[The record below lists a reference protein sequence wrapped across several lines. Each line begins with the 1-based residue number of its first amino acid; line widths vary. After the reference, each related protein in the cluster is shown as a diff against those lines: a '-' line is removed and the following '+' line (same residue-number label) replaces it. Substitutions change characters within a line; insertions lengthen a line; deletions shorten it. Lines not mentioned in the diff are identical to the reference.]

1 MAGDERQDEG
11 FGVEEPVYE
20 VIGAGGTIPAAA
32 EDDDSLPPSPG
43 AARVVLR
50 QALVDVARMVVSGR
64 FWRQSATIFLASL
77 AAGLLTVMVA
87 TGGDV
92 PPDAPG
98 GVYVLAAAILVPVT
112 CVLAIRWTR
121 HRGRTDEDGEFPAEG
136 PFLAWT
142 VACGRGVV
150 FTLLAALFLLC
161 LAYATE
167 SSPAVAVIAAAVAL
181 WEVLVFAAI
190 GAGTLW
196 WFGKNTGRAVAWSA
210 AFLLLLGNV
219 LAVAAL
225 LPAVRTSERVLV
237 AVNIERDGAGQMVSW
252 QCLPELRGFTEVYH
266 TERIAW
272 IAASNP
278 LILFSMLAGE
288 SGSQDDT
295 LAWFPGAMQEAAD
308 ASQVPCVEGRERDGA
323 ADGVPLAAVGI
334 GVQAGVGGVF
344 LGGGYAATR
353 RRSAS
358 G

>member
-11 FGVEEPVYE
+11 RGIEDPVYE

-32 EDDDSLPPSPG
+32 DDDDGLPPSPG
-43 AARVVLR
+43 ASRVVLR
-50 QALVDVARMVVSGR
+50 QALSDVARIVRSGR
-64 FWRQSATIFLASL
+64 FWWQSATVFLASL

-98 GVYVLAAAILVPVT
+98 GVYVLAAVILVAVSS
-112 CVLAIRWTR
+112 VLAIRWAR
-121 HRGRTDEDGEFPAEG
+121 HPGRRDEGDERPADG

-142 VACGRGVV
+142 VACGRGAAFAVLV
-150 FTLLAALFLLC
+150 ALFLLC
-161 LAYATE
+161 VAYATK
-167 SSPAVAVIAAAVAL
+167 SSPAVALTAAVL
-181 WEVLVFAAI
+181 TLLEVLVFSAI

-237 AVNIERDGAGQMVSW
+237 AVNIERDGSGRLVSW

-278 LILFSMLAGE
+278 LILFSLLAGE

-295 LAWFPGAMQEAAD
+295 LAWFPGAMQDAAD
-308 ASQVPCVEGRERDGA
+308 ASQVPCVDGRERDGA
-323 ADGVPLAAVGI
+323 PDGVPLAAVGI
-334 GVQAGVGGVF
+334 GVQLAVGGVF